1 MKHTKV
7 VIIGGGFGGIKAAIE
22 LSKHSFLDVM
32 LVSDK
37 DHFIYYP
44 SLYAVATG
52 GSRRQSFVPLSTILR
67 GKSVKIIIDKVEGY
81 DQERKIVRGSN
92 SEYSY
97 DIAIFAL
104 GVVTSYFGIKGLD
117 KYSFGIKSSDEV
129 NNFRK
134 HIHDEM
140 VSERKIDKQY
150 VVVGAGPTGVELS
163 ASLASHIAHIA
174 SAHNIRHNKI
184 RIKLVEAA
192 PRVLPRMSEDAS
204 RLVQKRLTALGVDVM
219 TGEKVEWQDDDEVFV
234 SGRSIPTHTVVWTSG
249 VSNNPFF
256 EEHNHIFELA
266 PNKKVVVNEHM
277 MANNNTYVIGDNA
290 MTPYSGLAQTALHDA
305 IYVCKD
311 IVRTH
316 RKQARQPYKVVKPPV
331 VIPIGKRWAILEWNF
346 ILIVDYIGHLIRR
359 AADFIGYNDML
370 PLGLAFATWKSEEL
384 RDYNCDTC
392 REHKV

>member
-1 MKHTKV
+1 MKQTKV

-22 LSKHSFLDVM
+22 LSKQSFLDVT
-32 LVSDK
+32 LISDK

-44 SLYAVATG
+44 SLYSVATG
-52 GSRRQSFVPLSTILR
+52 GSRRQSFVPLTTILR
-67 GKSVKIIIDKVEGY
+67 GNQVRIVIDTVEGY
-81 DQERKIVRGSN
+81 DPERKIIRGAN

-97 DIAIFAL
+97 DKAIFAL

-117 KYSFGIKSSDEV
+117 KYSFGIKSSEEV
-129 NNFRK
+129 NHFRK

-140 VSERKIDKQY
+140 VSEHKIDKQY

-163 ASLASHIAHIA
+163 AALASHIAHIA
-174 SAHNIRHNKI
+174 SAHNIRHNRI

-204 RLVQKRLTALGVDVM
+204 RLVQIRLKSLGVEVM
-219 TGEKVEWQDDDEVFV
+219 TDEKVEWQDDDEVFV

-256 EEHNHIFELA
+256 EQHNHLFSLA
-266 PNKKVVVNEHM
+266 PNKKVIVNEHM
-277 MANNNTYVIGDNA
+277 KVNENTYVIGDNA

-305 IYVCKD
+305 IYVSKD

-316 RKQARQPYKVVKPPV
+316 KKHARPSYKAVKPPV
-331 VIPIGKRWAILEWNF
+331 VIPVGKRWAVLEWNF

-359 AADFIGYNDML
+359 AADFVGYNDML
-370 PLGLAFATWKSEEL
+370 PLGLAFATWQSEEE

>member
-1 MKHTKV
+1 MKQIKV
-7 VIIGGGFGGIKAAIE
+7 VIIGGGFGGIKATIE
-22 LSKHSFLDVM
+22 LSKHKNVDVT
-32 LVSDK
+32 LISDK

-67 GKSVKIIIDKVEGY
+67 GERVKVIIDTVEGY
-81 DQERKIVRGSN
+81 DPIRRIIRGAN

-97 DIAIFAL
+97 DKAIFAL
-104 GVVTSYFGIKGLD
+104 GVVTSYFGIRGLE
-117 KYSFGIKSSDEV
+117 KYSFGIKSANEV
-129 NNFRK
+129 ERFRK

-140 VSERKIDKQY
+140 VSDRKIDKQY

-174 SAHNIRHNKI
+174 SAHKIRHNTI

-204 RLVQKRLTALGVDVM
+204 RLVQKRLEELGVKVM

-234 SGRSIPTHTVVWTSG
+234 SGRSISTHTVVWTSG

-256 EEHNHIFELA
+256 ERHDHIFNLA
-266 PNKKVVVNEHM
+266 PNKKVVVDEHM
-277 MANNNTYVIGDNA
+277 MINPNTYVIGDNA

-305 IYVCKD
+305 IYVSKD
-311 IVRTH
+311 ILRACHKYVR
-316 RKQARQPYKVVKPPV
+316 PVYKAVRPPV
-331 VIPIGKRWAILEWNF
+331 VIPVGKNWAVFEWHF
-346 ILIVDYIGHLIRR
+346 FLIVDYMAHLIRR
-359 AADFIGYNDML
+359 AADFVGYNDLL
-370 PLGLAFATWKSEEL
+370 PLGLAFSTWQSVEEH
-384 RDYNCDTC
+384 DYNCSIC
-392 REHKV
+392 REHKT